1 MDCRPESEE
10 PWGLPSALPLL
21 GFSGFLNRKA
31 GWESTGRPGTG
42 LQAEGGPEALE
53 PSGSCSECSACV
65 LSLPHSSPHDVR
77 RKPTQRPVG
86 APVSR
91 AERCFALLGGREDPK

>member
-53 PSGSCSECSACV
+53 PSGPAVSAALV
-65 LSLPHSSPHDVR
+65 FSLYHTPLA
-77 RKPTQRPVG
+77 TT
-86 APVSR
+86 
-91 AERCFALLGGREDPK
+91 